1 MEMRKT
7 YFVIFIGI
15 LTAWMALGF
24 CAIAPKGASGQ
35 TALTPKV
42 ELERVEVASYFPYDA
57 KVRVPLIL
65 AFVFKLENPND
76 YKMGLESINF
86 TVGFE
91 AQGKPGEFFNLATPM
106 VYESQYI
113 PPKTT
118 NELRVTTVIDSQ
130 VVPGNLAVTSGAR
143 LAALGLKAPDLIQYW
158 YEKIGDFPFAIRVSE
173 GSASFTGEKGD
184 TIVGFEGVFPKK

>member
-1 MEMRKT
+1 MRKIQI
-7 YFVIFIGI
+7 VLSMAIFATG
-15 LTAWMALGF
+15 LLMGA
-24 CAIAPKGASGQ
+24 CATPPKGASGGA
-35 TALTPKV
+35 ALTPKV
-42 ELERVEVASYFPYDA
+42 ELERVEVASYFPYDP

-65 AFVFKLENPND
+65 AFIFKLENPND
-76 YKMGLESINF
+76 FKVGLESIKF

-113 PPKTT
+113 PPKTA
-118 NELRVTTVIDSQ
+118 NQLRVTAVIDSQ

-143 LAALGLKAPDLIQYW
+143 LAALDLKAPDLIQYW

-173 GSASFTGEKGD
+173 GSANFTGEKGD